1 MSLLTKGKLMTNT
14 NYTDYPFTSNG
25 VNFISR
31 ISDTSPFVTTIKR
44 IPTEDFISLNQQAVL
59 DMIGDASLLSR
70 AELLAELERINE
82 GATHSFIL
90 LGAN

>member
-1 MSLLTKGKLMTNT
+1 MT

-31 ISDTSPFVTTIKR
+31 IDANSPFADTLAKLPAQVVIDMN
-44 IPTEDFISLNQQAVL
+44 IQAVTE
-59 DMIGDASLLSR
+59 MIGDASKFTT
-70 AELLAELERINE
+70 AELLEELERVNA
-82 GATHSFIL
+82 GGTHAFIL

>member
-1 MSLLTKGKLMTNT
+1 MT

-31 ISDTSPFVTTIKR
+31 IDADSPFAGALAKLPTQVVTEMNI
-44 IPTEDFISLNQQAVL
+44 QAVTE
-59 DMIGDASLLSR
+59 MIGDASKFTT
-70 AELLAELERINE
+70 AELLEELERVND
-82 GATHSFIL
+82 GGTHAFIL